1 MTIRADIAI
10 VGAGIGGLALAGLLS
25 RRGGKVRV
33 YEQAKEFQRIGAG
46 IQMSPNAMRVLAAL
60 DLEAHL
66 KRIAFS
72 PRTWTARAWDSGEHL
87 GELDFGDAER
97 RYGAPYLLLHRGDL
111 HAALHSAVP
120 REMIGFGKELVGI
133 EPGGAAV
140 TLRFADGSS
149 ATADAVVGA
158 DGVHSKVRESLL
170 GAERPRFTGRV
181 AHRTVFPTAL
191 MGGFT
196 PDTCTKWWGPDRHI
210 VVYPVT
216 TDRGAT
222 YFVTSVPD
230 PDWDVESWSAEG
242 DMAEV
247 RRAFAGFHP
256 DVQRVLAACQRV
268 HKWALFERDPLP
280 RWSRGPVTL
289 LGDACHPMMPYM
301 AQGGA
306 SALEDA
312 AVLVRCLDA
321 MSDPQKAFLSYEAM
335 RLQRTAR
342 LQMTSRQNT
351 WGTQGTDPGWVYAYD
366 AWGVPMVDPVPAS
379 SPSAGPDLSLE
390 QTTSALD

>member
-25 RRGGKVRV
+25 SRGARVRV
-33 YEQAKEFQRIGAG
+33 YEQAKKFQRIGAG

-60 DLEAHL
+60 GLEPHL
-66 KRIAFS
+66 KRIAFP
-72 PRTWTARAWDSGEHL
+72 PRTWTARVWDTGEHL
-87 GELDFGDAER
+87 GAIDFADAET

-111 HAALHSAVP
+111 HGALHSAVP
-120 REMIGFGKELVGI
+120 REIISFDKELVGL
-133 EPGGAAV
+133 EPGSAGV
-140 TLRFADGSS
+140 TLRFADGGST
-149 ATADAVVGA
+149 TADAVVGA
-158 DGVHSKVRESLL
+158 DGVHSKVREFLL

-181 AHRTVFPTAL
+181 AHRTVFPTAQ

-196 PDTCTKWWGPDRHI
+196 LDTCTKWWGPDRHI
-210 VVYPVT
+210 VRYPVT
-216 TDRGAT
+216 AARDET

-230 PDWDVESWSAEG
+230 PNWDVESWSAEG

-268 HKWALFERDPLP
+268 HKWALFERDPLT

-312 AVLVRCLDA
+312 AMLMRCLDA
-321 MSDPQKAFLSYEAM
+321 ASDLEKALLSYEAI

-342 LQMTSRQNT
+342 LQMTSRENT
-351 WGTQGTDPGWVYAYD
+351 WGIQRTDPSWVYAYD
-366 AWGVPMVDPVPAS
+366 VWEVPIEATS
-379 SPSAGPDLSLE
+379 SRSAGSDLSLE
-390 QTTSALD
+390 HKPSAF